1 MPSDLGKMAEAV
13 LGSMDWAS
21 AVLIIMLS
29 GIFMRRTT
37 QTPIATIGALGL
49 YAFAQIGIKAA
60 GGGNAQKLTD
70 TSVSNFLNL
79 PMGTFL
85 IYFAIFL
92 TSIFMVH
99 SVKAVIQK

>member
-1 MPSDLGKMAEAV
+1 MAEAV
-13 LGSMDWAS
+13 IGSMDWAS
-21 AVLIIMLS
+21 AVLIIMLC

-37 QTPIATIGALGL
+37 QTPIATIGALFL
-49 YAFAQIGIKAA
+49 YAFAQIGIQAA
-60 GGGNAQKLTD
+60 GGGDAKKLTD
-70 TSVSNFLNL
+70 SGMSAFLNL